1 MERRRKLVLDQI
13 AKDPCALD
21 VIVWAPTPLIPAIVD
36 KLFEVGS
43 SSEKLLR
50 WALVGESE
58 ADLRRTLSRC
68 HASVPDRYEQ
78 SSDVVEQ
85 AMLRH
90 VGMPDFP
97 FGLLPNAPE
106 GLNPYLVP
114 VVDSAAFTT
123 ADICTRLVSRT
134 TVVLNAS
141 YRPMPSAL
149 RDACSTYFVD
159 LVEPAVVSNSMNGQ
173 EQAEALVAE
182 ILEGAPRCRG
192 GTVVLNTGSEATDME
207 RASQAVA
214 VIQALVKDTMHVD
227 GGGFEVSSEVTAA
240 ALELT
245 GLLRARL

>member
-1 MERRRKLVLDQI
+1 MERRRKVVLDQI

-68 HASVPDRYEQ
+68 HASV
-78 SSDVVEQ
+78 
-85 AMLRH
+85 
-90 VGMPDFP
+90 PDFP

-159 LVEPAVVSNSMNGQ
+159 LVEPAVVSNNMNGQ